1 MIILQK
7 LRWDN
12 CFSYG
17 KDNEIDLDNATLT
30 QLVGTNG
37 VGKSSVP
44 LILEEVMFNKNSKN
58 VKKAD
63 IANRYIN
70 NGYDISLDFNV
81 DGDSYNITVSRR
93 AGLKCKLTKNGEDI
107 SSHTA
112 MNTYKTLQELLGI
125 DFKTFTQLVYQN
137 TNSSL
142 QFLTATDTNRKK
154 FLIDLLKLDD
164 YVTFFERFKGA
175 VRETS
180 LEIAKLNAKIE
191 TIVKWLTDN
200 KLESM
205 TLLSKVDLPKV
216 EEKDEKKLRSL
227 HLEFENISEKNRKI
241 NYNNNLLNRLKSI
254 NVEYAQSMLEKYPE
268 MQPTQELV
276 SGLGGLESQRE
287 RELDMSEKYQTLK
300 EAEFQQCPTC
310 EQEIDMQFVDS
321 QYKKH
326 INKANDILYKSSQDS
341 NKLEEL
347 ENENQIH
354 RQAARNI
361 SDWETVFRGIDTS
374 LPTRVLDKEKVE
386 SQIRELEDE
395 VKAARETLEG
405 IVDENIRRERH
416 NTRISIIGEQT
427 TDFETELAG
436 ITDTLGNIEDKLS
449 VLEVLK
455 KAFSTNGLLA
465 YKIESLVKELESL
478 TNEYLAEFSD
488 GRFSINFV
496 VENDKLNV
504 EVGDNGKIIDILA
517 LSSGELARVNIATLV
532 AIRKLMTS
540 ISRSQINVLFLDE
553 VNQALDEAGKEKV
566 VEILLKEE
574 TLNTFLVS
582 HGWTHPLLEKIEILK
597 EDNISYLEAYHL
609 PRQMRGNA

>member
-1 MIILQK
+1 VIILQK
-7 LRWDN
+7 LSWDN

-17 KDNEIDLDNATLT
+17 AGNEIDLANANLT

-44 LILEEVMFNKNSKN
+44 LILEEVLFNKNSKN

-63 IANRYIN
+63 IANRYVN
-70 NGYDISLDFNV
+70 QGYDISLDFSV
-81 DGDSYNITVSRR
+81 DQDSYNITVSRR
-93 AGLKCKLTKNGEDI
+93 ATLKCKLTKNGEDI

-112 MNTYKTLQELLGI
+112 SNTYKTVLETLGI

-137 TNSSL
+137 TNTSL

-164 YVTFFERFKGA
+164 YVAFFETFKEA
-175 VRETS
+175 VRLTTQDV
-180 LEIAKLNAKIE
+180 IKLNAKTD

-205 TLLSKVDLPKV
+205 TLLEKVNLPKIS
-216 EEKDEKKLRSL
+216 EKDEQELRSL
-227 HLEFENISEKNRKI
+227 QVRLENIHEKNRKI
-241 NYNNNLLNRLKSI
+241 NDNNNLLERLKSI
-254 NVEYAQSMLEKYPE
+254 DIDQCRKDLEKCE
-268 MQPTQELV
+268 TVKPTSKLVSKIGAMESRREQELA
-276 SGLGGLESQRE
+276 
-287 RELDMSEKYQTLK
+287 MSEKYETLRNK
-300 EAEFQQCPTC
+300 RRSYDLKTKKVEPMSCPTC
-310 EQEIDMQFVDS
+310 EQEIDMEFVND
-321 QYKKH
+321 QWDKH
-326 INKANDILYKSSQDS
+326 ELQVAGYTIAIKDVQGE
-341 NKLEEL
+341 LEEI

-354 RQAARNI
+354 REAARRTRE
-361 SDWETVFRGIDTS
+361 WETLYRSVDTS
-374 LPTRVLDKEKVE
+374 VSTTIFDKAQVE
-386 SQIRELEDE
+386 SQIRELEDK
-395 VKAARETLEG
+395 VKEARESLNE
-405 IVDENIRRERH
+405 IIDENTRRERH

-427 TDFETELAG
+427 SDFESELDG
-436 ITDTLGNIEDKLS
+436 ITNSLGRIEDKLS
-449 VLEVLK
+449 ILEILK

-465 YKIESLVKELESL
+465 YKIESLVKELEDL

-504 EVGDNGKIIDILA
+504 EVTDNAKIIDILA

-582 HGWTHPLLEKIEILK
+582 HGWTHPLLEKVEIIK
-597 EDNISYLEAYHL
+597 EDNISRLE
-609 PRQMRGNA
+609 